1 MTPDILMD
9 NMQSLAMSE
18 VANANVVLN
27 TVYSAI
33 GALKPPKLNG
43 LTLTTPDI
51 TYELANPIAGNSM
64 ADMNA
69 VLEQINT
76 MLQALPDDMA
86 NAAALMQSHQAL
98 IDPLLSEIDQYNPEA
113 MEAMYNAAYRA
124 TIVASQQWY
133 QGFIAQFSP
142 VNAASIAAANSRL
155 ITMIN
160 GLGLP
165 DDVINAIWQ
174 TARDQVTAESLTAT
188 ATAIDLFASK
198 GYALPP
204 GALSAQIQ
212 NIQFQRMGKVASV
225 SRDVAIEQAKIIVDF
240 MKFGTQTA
248 LTVHEQFIS
257 GTTRLLGDI
266 LSGYTNG
273 LAQVLVGP
281 LRERVALLTG
291 LIDALLRGDSEY
303 IRALGS
309 EATALGQVV
318 NAVAEPY
325 KLEAFIAEANSK
337 IAAANAQIQTAV
349 AEVGVKVQAI
359 EADYTSKIDA
369 TQLDGY
375 YRLEATLYNDLATVA
390 GDYARIAAAAIGG
403 LNAVAS
409 SASISF

>member
-1 MTPDILMD
+1 MTPDVLMD

-18 VANANVVLN
+18 VANANVALN

-33 GALKPPKLNG
+33 GKLKPPTLTGLN
-43 LTLTTPDI
+43 LTTPVID
-51 TYELANPIAGNSM
+51 TRLA
-64 ADMNA
+64 DA
-69 VLEQINT
+69 VVSDPMTGMQSVLGQINT
-76 MLQALPDDMA
+76 MLGALPNDMA
-86 NAAALMQSHQAL
+86 NAAALLQSHQAL
-98 IDPLLSEIDQYNPEA
+98 IDPLLGEIDQYNPEA
-113 MEAMYNAAYRA
+113 MEAMYNAAYQA
-124 TIVASQQWY
+124 TIAASQQWY
-133 QGFIAQFSP
+133 QWFITQYSP
-142 VNAASIAAANSRL
+142 INVTAINAANARL
-155 ITMIN
+155 VDMIN

-165 DDVINAIWQ
+165 PDVIDAIWQ
-174 TARDQVTAESLTAT
+174 TARDQVTTESLTAT

-240 MKFGTQTA
+240 MKSGTQIA
-248 LTVHEQFIS
+248 LQTHEQFIS

-266 LSGYTNG
+266 LTGYTNG

-281 LRERVALLTG
+281 LRERVAMLTG

-318 NAVAEPY
+318 SAVGEPY
-325 KLEAFIAEANSK
+325 KLEAFVAEANSR

-349 AEVGVKVQAI
+349 AEVGVKMQAI
-359 EADYTSKIDA
+359 EADYKGKINA
-369 TQLDGY
+369 TQIDGY
-375 YRLEATLYNDLATVA
+375 YKLDATLYNDLATVA